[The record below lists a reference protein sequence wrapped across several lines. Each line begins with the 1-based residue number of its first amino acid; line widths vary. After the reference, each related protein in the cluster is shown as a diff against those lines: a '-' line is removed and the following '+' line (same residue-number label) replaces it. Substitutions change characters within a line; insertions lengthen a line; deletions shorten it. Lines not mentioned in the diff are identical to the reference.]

1 MAKHEREEAGI
12 VAKGAGTINRSPEEI
27 YAYWRQLENL
37 AHFMN
42 HLRSVTQTDATH
54 SHWVVDAPAGVEI
67 EWDAAIT
74 QDTPGKVIAWQS
86 LPDSDVYNEGE
97 VRFMAQPDKRG
108 TIVRVSM
115 TYRPPAGA
123 LGKAVAKLFG
133 EEPEQQI
140 HEAMLK
146 LRQLLEVGYITTTH
160 GQPTG
165 KRHPHSK
172 DEAKEEASA

>member
-1 MAKHEREEAGI
+1 MAKHEEQETGI

-27 YAYWRQLENL
+27 YAYWRKLENL
-37 AHFMN
+37 PRFVK

-54 SHWVVDAPAGVEI
+54 SHWVADAPAGIEI

-74 QDTPGKVIAWQS
+74 QDTPGEVIAWQS
-86 LPDSDVYNEGE
+86 LPGSDVSSEGE

-108 TIVRVSM
+108 TVVRVSM
-115 TYRPPAGA
+115 TYHPPAGA

-133 EEPEQQI
+133 EEPAQQI
-140 HEAMLK
+140 HEAMQK
-146 LRQLLEVGYITTTH
+146 LRQLLEVGYIITTH

-165 KRHPHSK
+165 KRHPHAK